1 MFELPSFFNS
11 RLEPWI
17 GKVVSQKAQKA
28 QLNGMGW
35 GHRFKVRIM
44 GTYSEND
51 NVEDKD
57 CHTAVV
63 MLGVTDGSGAANRMK
78 SVKITQNDIVFGF
91 FLSPDQNFPVIT
103 GIMGRTPAKKDC
115 GGKFGVGSGLT
126 ENLKAGGTGTG
137 NEINQQNNKDT
148 QGLGND
154 GSTGTGKG
162 KEVNNAKLEAAGLD
176 PKNQQLN
183 ANTDPTGLSNFDFEG
198 LDQDTI
204 KEIVNE
210 SKIAAGKL
218 GDVVSGIK
226 DTIIEEAPF
235 DELKNV
241 SERLTPQLKNV
252 AESLEI
258 SDETR
263 DELRNLLTFD

>member
-57 CHTAVV
+57 CHTAMV

-103 GIMGRTPAKKDC
+103 GVMGRTPAKKDC
-115 GGKFGVGSGLT
+115 GGKFGVGSGFT
-126 ENLKAGGTGTG
+126 DELKPGGSGQ
-137 NEINQQNNKDT
+137 NEFNDQDNIPT

-162 KEVNNAKLEAAGLD
+162 KEVNTEKLEKAGID
-176 PKNQQLN
+176 PKNQEV
-183 ANTDPTGLSNFDFEG
+183 NTNVDPKGLQNFDFEG
-198 LDQDTI
+198 LDQETI

-210 SKIAAGKL
+210 SKIASGKL
-218 GDVVSGIK
+218 GEVVSGIK

-252 AESLEI
+252 AESVEI

>member
-115 GGKFGVGSGLT
+115 GGKFGVGSGFSD
-126 ENLKAGGTGTG
+126 ELKPGGSGQ
-137 NEINQQNNKDT
+137 NEFNDQDNIPT

-162 KEVNNAKLEAAGLD
+162 KEVNTEKLEKAGID
-176 PKNQQLN
+176 PKNQEV
-183 ANTDPTGLSNFDFEG
+183 NTNVDPKGLQNFDFSG
-198 LDQDTI
+198 LDQEAI

-210 SKIAAGKL
+210 SQIASGKL
-218 GDVVSGIK
+218 KETVSSLK

-235 DELKNV
+235 EELKNV
-241 SERLTPQLKNV
+241 AERLTPQLKNV
-252 AESLEI
+252 AESVEI
-258 SDETR
+258 SEETR

>member
-11 RLEPWI
+11 SLEPWI

-28 QLNGMGW
+28 QINGMGW

-51 NVEDKD
+51 NVPDKD
-57 CHTAVV
+57 CHYAMV

-91 FLSPDQNFPVIT
+91 FFAPDQNFPVIT
-103 GIMGRTPAKKDC
+103 GVMGRTPAKKNC
-115 GGKFGVGSGLT
+115 GGKFGVGSGHT
-126 ENLKAGGTGTG
+126 DELKPGGTGK
-137 NEINQQNNKDT
+137 NEFNQQDNVPT

-154 GSTGTGKG
+154 GKTGSGTG
-162 KEVNNAKLEAAGLD
+162 KEVNNEKLEKAGLD
-176 PKNQQLN
+176 PKNQEV
-183 ANTDPTGLSNFDFEG
+183 NTNKDPIGLKKFDFDG
-198 LDQDTI
+198 LDQESI

-210 SKIAAGKL
+210 SKIASDKL
-218 GDVVSGIK
+218 KDTVSSLK

-235 DELKNV
+235 DELKDV
-241 SERLTPQLKNV
+241 AERLTPELKNV

>member
-11 RLEPWI
+11 KLEPWI

-51 NVEDKD
+51 NVQDKD
-57 CHTAVV
+57 CHTAMV

-103 GIMGRTPAKKDC
+103 GVMGRTPAKKDC
-115 GGKFGVGSGLT
+115 GGKFGVGSGFT
-126 ENLKAGGTGTG
+126 DELKPGGSGQ
-137 NEINQQNNKDT
+137 NQFNQQDNLPT

-154 GSTGTGKG
+154 GSTGTGQG

-176 PKNQQLN
+176 PKNQELN
-183 ANTDPTGLSNFDFEG
+183 ANTDPKGLSNFDFEG
-198 LDQDTI
+198 LDQETI

-210 SKIAAGKL
+210 SKIASGKL
-218 GDVVSGIK
+218 ADIVSGVK

-241 SERLTPQLKNV
+241 QERLTPILKET
-252 AESLEI
+252 AESFDVE
-258 SDETR
+258 S
-263 DELRNLLTFD
+263 TFEMF

>member
-1 MFELPSFFNS
+1 MPHLGQRRSFPSFARYLVDAVLS
-11 RLEPWI
+11 ATLPP
-17 GKVVSQKAQKA
+17 GGLLVGAQ
-28 QLNGMGW
+28 G
-35 GHRFKVRIM
+35 
-44 GTYSEND
+44 
-51 NVEDKD
+51 
-57 CHTAVV
+57 HTAVV

-103 GIMGRTPAKKDC
+103 GVMGRTPAKKDC
-115 GGKFGVGSGLT
+115 GGKFGVGSGHT
-126 ENLKAGGTGTG
+126 DELKPGGTGK
-137 NEINQQNNKDT
+137 NEFNQQDNVPT

-162 KEVNNAKLEAAGLD
+162 KEVNNAKIEAAGLD
-176 PKNQQLN
+176 PKNQELN

-198 LDQDTI
+198 LDQETI

-210 SKIAAGKL
+210 SKIASGKL
-218 GDVVSGIK
+218 ADIVSGVK

-241 SERLTPQLKNV
+241 QERLTPILKET
-252 AESLEI
+252 AESFKL
-258 SDETR
+258 SND
-263 DELRNLLTFD
+263 

>member
-11 RLEPWI
+11 KLEPWI
-17 GKVVSQKAQKA
+17 GKVVSQKAQRA

-63 MLGVTDGSGAANRMK
+63 MLGVTDGSGAASRMK

-103 GIMGRTPAKKDC
+103 GVMGRTPAKKDC
-115 GGKFGVGSGLT
+115 GGKFGVGSGFT
-126 ENLKAGGTGTG
+126 DELKTGGSGK
-137 NEINQQNNKDT
+137 NEINDQNNMPT

-162 KEVNNAKLEAAGLD
+162 KEVNNAKLEAAGFDTKNQEVSTNQD
-176 PKNQQLN
+176 PK
-183 ANTDPTGLSNFDFEG
+183 GFSNFDFTG
-198 LDQDTI
+198 LDQDSI
-204 KEIVNE
+204 KEIVTE
-210 SKIAAGKL
+210 SKAFTEKVGKGL
-218 GDVVSGIK
+218 TNLT

-241 SERLTPQLKNV
+241 QERLTPILKET
-252 AESLEI
+252 AESFDIE
-258 SDETR
+258 S
-263 DELRNLLTFD
+263 TFEMF

>member
-11 RLEPWI
+11 KLEPFI
-17 GKVVSQKAQKA
+17 GKVVSQKAQRA

-44 GTYSEND
+44 GTYSESD

-63 MLGVTDGSGAANRMK
+63 MLGVTDGSGAASRMK

-103 GIMGRTPAKKDC
+103 GVMGRTPAKKDC
-115 GGKFGVGSGLT
+115 GGKFGVGQGFT
-126 ENLKAGGTGTG
+126 DQLKPGGPGT
-137 NEINQQNNKDT
+137 NEIGQNDQPT

-154 GSTGTGKG
+154 GSTGTGQG

-176 PKNQQLN
+176 PKNQELN
-183 ANTDPTGLSNFDFEG
+183 ANTDPIGLSNFDFEG
-198 LDQDTI
+198 LDQETI

-210 SKIAAGKL
+210 SKVASEKL
-218 GDVVSGIK
+218 ADIVSGVK

-241 SERLTPQLKNV
+241 QETLTPILKET
-252 AESLEI
+252 AESFDI
-258 SDETR
+258 QS
-263 DELRNLLTFD
+263 TFEMF

>member
-11 RLEPWI
+11 KLEPWI

-51 NVEDKD
+51 NVQDKD

-103 GIMGRTPAKKDC
+103 GVMGRTPAKKDC
-115 GGKFGVGSGLT
+115 GGKFGVGSGFT
-126 ENLKAGGTGTG
+126 EELKPGGSGQ
-137 NEINQQNNKDT
+137 NQFNQQDNVPT

-154 GSTGTGKG
+154 GKTGTGQG

-176 PKNQQLN
+176 PKNQELN

-198 LDQDTI
+198 LDQETI

-210 SKIAAGKL
+210 SKIASGKL
-218 GDVVSGIK
+218 ADIVSGVK

-241 SERLTPQLKNV
+241 QERLTPLLKET
-252 AESLEI
+252 AESFDVE
-258 SDETR
+258 S
-263 DELRNLLTFD
+263 TFEMF